1 MTNRT
6 GTVVIGGGHAGLNT
20 SRALQMTDHDHVVI
34 ERGQIGET
42 WRTQRWQS
50 FRLNTPSWASGML
63 GFDEVPGDPDGFM
76 DVGQLCEMM
85 QAFASHYELPIHE
98 NTEVRRVTRSDG
110 AFLVETSD
118 GDWLADNVVV
128 CSGSQNVPRLPA
140 LASTMAGVTQLHAAE
155 YRSTDELPDGAV
167 VVVGSAQSGCQIAEE
182 LADTGRT
189 TFLCSSNV
197 ASVPRRHRGR
207 DIAAWMMETGVVH
220 TPVSALEDLSA
231 RYATQPMMSGNDGG
245 HSITLHSLSRRG
257 VTVVGRLVGV
267 DDATLV
273 IGDNL
278 HEAAQMG
285 LGSLTKVRD
294 DIDAFIAGHGID
306 APPATP
312 DDALEPCDRLAES
325 AEIREIELVE
335 EGVSTVI
342 WATGFG
348 GDFSYL
354 DLDLEFDEAGV
365 PIHVDG
371 ASQVDG
377 LYFVGFTW
385 LRQQSSGLI
394 YGSGLDAKVIA
405 EQIRE
410 TAAVS

>member
-1 MTNRT
+1 MTSRT

-20 SRALQMTDHDHVVI
+20 SRALQLADHDHVVL
-34 ERGQIGET
+34 ERGRIGET
-42 WRTQRWQS
+42 WRTQRWTS
-50 FRLNTPSWASGML
+50 FRLNTPSWASMLL
-63 GFDEVPGDPDGFM
+63 GFDEAPGDADGFM
-76 DVGQLCEMM
+76 SVEQLCEMM
-85 QAFASHYELPIHE
+85 QSFASHFELPVRE
-98 NTEVRRVTRSDG
+98 NTEVRRVSRSDAG
-110 AFLVETSD
+110 LLVETSE

-128 CSGSQNVPRLPA
+128 CSGSQNVPKLPG
-140 LASTMAGVTQLHAAE
+140 LAASELSGVAQLHAAE
-155 YRSTDELPDGAV
+155 YRDPNALADGAV

-182 LADTGRT
+182 LAVSGRT

-207 DIAAWMMETGVVH
+207 DVAAWMLETGVVH
-220 TPVSALEDLSA
+220 TPVSALEDPSA

-245 HSITLHSLSRRG
+245 HSITLHSLARRG

-267 DDATLV
+267 DDDKLI

-278 HEAAQMG
+278 LEAAQMS
-285 LGSLTKVRD
+285 LGSLATVRD
-294 DIDAFIAGHGID
+294 NID

-312 DDALEPCDRLAES
+312 DDALEPCDQVAES
-325 AEIREIELVE
+325 AEIREIDLREQS
-335 EGVSTVI
+335 VSTII

-365 PIHVDG
+365 PVHVDG
-371 ASQVDG
+371 ASTVEG
-377 LYFVGFTW
+377 LYFVGFSW

-394 YGSGLDAKVIA
+394 YGSGLDAKFIA

-410 TAAVS
+410 AAAVS